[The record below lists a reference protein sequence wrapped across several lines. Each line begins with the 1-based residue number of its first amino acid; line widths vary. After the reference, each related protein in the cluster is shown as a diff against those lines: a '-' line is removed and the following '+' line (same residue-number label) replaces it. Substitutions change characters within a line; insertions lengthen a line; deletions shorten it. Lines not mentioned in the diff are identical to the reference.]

1 MIPLQINFEIK
12 LRIQIVITN
21 NHKDSNTPFFLQRNK
36 EAKICLIERRFIN
49 LTSQSYYQSL

>member
-21 NHKDSNTPFFLQRNK
+21 NHKDLNTPFFLQRNK

-49 LTSQSYYQSL
+49 LTSQSYYQ